1 MAISGKLEMRLNK
14 EKDCPPP
21 SSHAH
26 ALALLP
32 IFPTYSVN
40 AFISQTVP
48 IETSN
53 ARKKL

>member
-32 IFPTYSVN
+32 IFPIYSVN